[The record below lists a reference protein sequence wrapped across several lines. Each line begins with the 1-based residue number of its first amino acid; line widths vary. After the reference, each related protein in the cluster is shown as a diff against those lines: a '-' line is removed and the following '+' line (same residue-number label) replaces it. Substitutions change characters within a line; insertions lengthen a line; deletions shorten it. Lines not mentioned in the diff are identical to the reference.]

1 MSGPSSLMCQAACK
15 WVETK
20 EFDARQADS
29 LGTLPDA
36 VTECIRPFLLT
47 THGNG
52 IFDPHTILS
61 RNLYTLASF
70 LLRHREAPLSMEAF
84 FYAALIGDQIMVER
98 ILNYGSLLDLK
109 QEEVNES
116 LKAAACGGQKKLVEH
131 LLSRAYPLGGVPH
144 PSQQGINEA
153 LEATAVDGNVDLIE
167 HFLNRPYPPEGVPS
181 PNQNGINN
189 LLMAV
194 TQRGDIH
201 LVEHLLSRAYPLGG
215 VPHPSQQGINE
226 ALGAAAVES
235 NVDLIEH
242 FLNRPYPPEGVPS
255 PNQ

>member
-189 LLMAV
+189 LMMTV
-194 TQRGDIH
+194 TQRGNIH
-201 LVEHLLSRAYPLGG
+201 LVEHLLSRAYLPGGTPVLGQSG
-215 VPHPSQQGINE
+215 VNI
-226 ALGAAAVES
+226 ALVCAARSGQSLIVEHLLRRS
-235 NVDLIEH
+235 
-242 FLNRPYPPEGVPS
+242 Y
-255 PNQ
+255 